1 MKISIIGDGGWGTA
15 IGILLTKKGHQVT
28 IWGAFGDY
36 VDTLKKTGEN
46 IKFLPGIK
54 LPHKLLF
61 TSSMSEALE
70 NSDLVVLAV
79 PSGFIVSVLKI
90 IEKHP
95 VAKIDF
101 LSVIKGIDI
110 KTNSR
115 MSEVIKAKLKIKNL
129 AVLSGPNIAREVA
142 LGVPTASVCA
152 ASSKRL
158 SQKVQDVF
166 MCENFRV
173 YTHNDIVGVEM
184 GGALK
189 NIIAVACGIS
199 DGLGFGTN
207 TKAALMTR
215 GLMEINKLGLA
226 MGARRV
232 TFSGL
237 SGIGDLVTTCLSRN
251 SRNRWLGEELGKGN
265 SIEKILAKTEMV
277 VEGVTTTKAV
287 MKLAKI
293 YKVDMPITQ
302 EVNKVLFKGKKPQAA
317 VRSLM
322 MRDKKKEI

>member
-1 MKISIIGDGGWGTA
+1 
-15 IGILLTKKGHQVT
+15 
-28 IWGAFGDY
+28 
-36 VDTLKKTGEN
+36 
-46 IKFLPGIK
+46 
-54 LPHKLLF
+54 
-61 TSSMSEALE
+61 
-70 NSDLVVLAV
+70 
-79 PSGFIVSVLKI
+79 
-90 IEKHP
+90 
-95 VAKIDF
+95 
-101 LSVIKGIDI
+101 
-110 KTNSR
+110 